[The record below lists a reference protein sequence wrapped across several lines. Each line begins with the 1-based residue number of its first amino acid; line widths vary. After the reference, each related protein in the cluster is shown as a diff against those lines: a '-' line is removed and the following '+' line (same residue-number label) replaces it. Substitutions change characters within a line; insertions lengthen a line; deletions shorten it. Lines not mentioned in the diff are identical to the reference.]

1 MSFARFRAFRDPNV
15 LPTDCQFHASL
26 NRANAPGQAVTDP
39 PLRGGLARWRLGKRS
54 QPPPLREGLA
64 RRRLGKQSQ
73 TPHYVGGLRDGAPV
87 DARQAGG
94 IIGL

>member
-1 MSFARFRAFRDPNV
+1 VPFARFRAFRDPNV

-39 PLRGGLARWRLGKRS
+39 PRSGGLARLHGTRTTHHAPRDTGPQL
-54 QPPPLREGLA
+54 
-64 RRRLGKQSQ
+64 
-73 TPHYVGGLRDGAPV
+73 PHSRYPV

>member
-1 MSFARFRAFRDPNV
+1 M
-15 LPTDCQFHASL
+15 
-26 NRANAPGQAVTDP
+26 APGQAVT
-39 PLRGGLARWRLGKRS
+39 A
-54 QPPPLREGLA
+54 PPLREGLA